1 MIQNGNVVSHGYHSQ
16 CLQRCQFICLKYLQ
30 GEIKK
35 KVDAVIMS
43 MERGSVEH
51 EPVSESSENAVEDD
65 LNNVEEVTE
74 LLEHAF

>member
-1 MIQNGNVVSHGYHSQ
+1 MVTIVSACNNVNLNVLYAWTT
-16 CLQRCQFICLKYLQ
+16 F
-30 GEIKK
+30 
-35 KVDAVIMS
+35 KVS

-74 LLEHAF
+74 FIRTCILEL

>member
-1 MIQNGNVVSHGYHSQ
+1 M
-16 CLQRCQFICLKYLQ
+16 KYLQ

-51 EPVSESSENAVEDD
+51 EPISESSENAVEDD

>member
-1 MIQNGNVVSHGYHSQ
+1 MAMCWYAAMVTIVSA
-16 CLQRCQFICLKYLQ
+16 CNDVNICLKYLQ

>member
-1 MIQNGNVVSHGYHSQ
+1 
-16 CLQRCQFICLKYLQ
+16 
-30 GEIKK
+30 
-35 KVDAVIMS
+35 

>member
-1 MIQNGNVVSHGYHSQ
+1 M
-16 CLQRCQFICLKYLQ
+16 L
-30 GEIKK
+30 EIPSRLKK

-43 MERGSVEH
+43 MKRGSVKH

-74 LLEHAF
+74 FIRTCILEL